1 MEAKELLVYR
11 ALEEIQKVIDE
22 ATMNDESGFVK
33 ENLSDFADRVKI
45 RLDGFV
51 SDCYNADAQRALA
64 NDIIEDIDEHIRI
77 HKCLPEA
84 IVVKVRNID
93 EPGKESAGTILIN
106 EDKED
111 KDYDYL
117 HCVLSSKENI
127 SELKEEIRELC
138 SRLNHYTNWYIDDYC
153 GMY

>member
-1 MEAKELLVYR
+1 MNEKELLVYR
-11 ALEEIQKVIDE
+11 ALEKIQNIIDE
-22 ATMNDESGFVK
+22 AIMKDDSGFVK
-33 ENLSDFADRVKI
+33 ESLSDFADRAKI

-64 NDIIEDIDEHIRI
+64 NDIIKDIDEHI
-77 HKCLPEA
+77 KTFKNLPEA
-84 IVVKVRNID
+84 IVVKVRYID
-93 EPGKESAGTILIN
+93 ESGKEWAGTILID

-111 KDYDYL
+111 NDYDYL
-117 HCVLSSKENI
+117 YRIPKEEI
-127 SELKEEIRELC
+127 GDLKEKIRELC

>member
-11 ALEEIQKVIDE
+11 ALEKIQNIIDE
-22 ATMNDESGFVK
+22 AIMKDDSGFVK
-33 ENLSDFADRVKI
+33 ENLSDFADRAKI

-64 NDIIEDIDEHIRI
+64 NDIIEDIDEHLNRY
-77 HKCLPEA
+77 KSLPEA
-84 IVVKVRNID
+84 IAVNVRFFDNLG
-93 EPGKESAGTILIN
+93 EETAGGILIN
-106 EDKED
+106 EDKVDED
-111 KDYDYL
+111 FTYL
-117 HCVLSSKENI
+117 YRTSSKEI
-127 SELKEEIRELC
+127 GELKEEIRELC

>member
-22 ATMNDESGFVK
+22 ATMKDDSGFVK

-64 NDIIEDIDEHIRI
+64 NCIIKDIDERIRI
-77 HKCLPEA
+77 FKCLPEA
-84 IVVKVRNID
+84 IVVKVRYID

-111 KDYDYL
+111 KDWDYL
-117 HCVLSSKENI
+117 YRISSKEI

-138 SRLNHYTNWYIDDYC
+138 SRLNHYTNWYVDDYC

>member
-11 ALEEIQKVIDE
+11 ALEKMQNVIYE
-22 ATMNDESGFVK
+22 ATMKDDSGFVK
-33 ENLSDFADRVKI
+33 ENLSDFADRVKM

-51 SDCYNADAQRALA
+51 SDYYNANAQRALA
-64 NDIIEDIDEHIRI
+64 NDIIEDIDDHIRI

-111 KDYDYL
+111 KNYDYL
-117 HCVLSSKENI
+117 HHIVSKEDI

>member
-11 ALEEIQKVIDE
+11 ALEKIQNIIDE
-22 ATMNDESGFVK
+22 AIMKDDSGFVK
-33 ENLSDFADRVKI
+33 ENLSDFADRAKI

-64 NDIIEDIDEHIRI
+64 NDIIEDIDEHLRV
-77 HKCLPEA
+77 HKNLPEA
-84 IVVKVRNID
+84 IVVKVRSID
-93 EPGKESAGTILIN
+93 EPGKESAGAILIDEN
-106 EDKED
+106 KGD
-111 KDYDYL
+111 KDWDYL
-117 HCVLSSKENI
+117 YNTSNKEI

>member
-1 MEAKELLVYR
+1 MNEKELLVYR
-11 ALEEIQKVIDE
+11 ALEKIQSIIDE
-22 ATMNDESGFVK
+22 AIMKDDSGFVK
-33 ENLSDFADRVKI
+33 ENLSDFANRAKI

-64 NDIIEDIDEHIRI
+64 NDIIKDIDEHI
-77 HKCLPEA
+77 KTFKNLPEA
-84 IVVKVRNID
+84 IVVKVRYID
-93 EPGKESAGTILIN
+93 ESGKEWAGTILIN

-111 KDYDYL
+111 KDFDYL
-117 HCVLSSKENI
+117 YRTASKKEI
-127 SELKEEIRELC
+127 DELKEEIRELC

>member
-11 ALEEIQKVIDE
+11 ALENIQKIVNE
-22 ATMNDESGFVK
+22 AIMKDDSGFVK
-33 ENLSDFADRVKI
+33 ENLSDFADRAKI

-64 NDIIEDIDEHIRI
+64 NDIIEDIDEHLRI
-77 HKCLPEA
+77 HNNLPEA
-84 IVVKVRNID
+84 IVVKVRFID
-93 EPGKESAGTILIN
+93 EPGKESAGAILIDEN
-106 EDKED
+106 KGD
-111 KDYDYL
+111 KDWDYL
-117 HCVLSSKENI
+117 YSTSNKEI
-127 SELKEEIRELC
+127 GELKEEIRELC

>member
-11 ALEEIQKVIDE
+11 ALEKIQNIINE
-22 ATMNDESGFVK
+22 AIMKDDSGFVK
-33 ENLSDFADRVKI
+33 ENLSDFADRIKI

-64 NDIIEDIDEHIRI
+64 NDIIEDIDEHLRV
-77 HKCLPEA
+77 HKNLPEA
-84 IVVKVRNID
+84 IVVKVRSID
-93 EPGKESAGTILIN
+93 EPGKESAGAILIDEN
-106 EDKED
+106 KGD
-111 KDYDYL
+111 KDWDYL
-117 HCVLSSKENI
+117 YCLSSKDIN
-127 SELKEEIRELC
+127 ELKEEIRELC

>member
-1 MEAKELLVYR
+1 MDAKELLVYR
-11 ALEEIQKVIDE
+11 VLEKIQNIIDE
-22 ATMNDESGFVK
+22 AIMKDDSGFVK

-64 NDIIEDIDEHIRI
+64 NDIIKDIDENLNIY
-77 HKCLPEA
+77 KCLPEA
-84 IVVKVRNID
+84 IVVNIRYIN
-93 EPGKESAGTILIN
+93 EPGKEWSGAILIN

-111 KDYDYL
+111 KDFDYL
-117 HCVLSSKENI
+117 YRTSSKEIGN
-127 SELKEEIRELC
+127 LKEEIRELC

>member
-11 ALEEIQKVIDE
+11 ALEKIQNIIDE
-22 ATMNDESGFVK
+22 AIMKDDSGFVK
-33 ENLSDFADRVKI
+33 DSLSDFADRAKI

-64 NDIIEDIDEHIRI
+64 NDIIEDIDEHLRV
-77 HKCLPEA
+77 HKNLPEA
-84 IVVKVRNID
+84 IVVKVRSID
-93 EPGKESAGTILIN
+93 EPGKESAGAILIDEN
-106 EDKED
+106 KED
-111 KDYDYL
+111 KDWDYL
-117 HCVLSSKENI
+117 YRASKKDI
-127 SELKEEIRELC
+127 GELKEEIRELC

>member
-11 ALEEIQKVIDE
+11 ALEKIQNIIDE
-22 ATMNDESGFVK
+22 AIMKDDSGFVK
-33 ENLSDFADRVKI
+33 ENLSDFADRAKI

-64 NDIIEDIDEHIRI
+64 NDIIEDIDEHLRV
-77 HKCLPEA
+77 HKNLPEA
-84 IVVKVRNID
+84 IVVKVRSID
-93 EPGKESAGTILIN
+93 EPGKESAGAILIDEN
-106 EDKED
+106 KGD
-111 KDYDYL
+111 KDWDYL
-117 HCVLSSKENI
+117 YNTANKEI
-127 SELKEEIRELC
+127 DELKEEIRELC

>member
-11 ALEEIQKVIDE
+11 ALEKIQNIIDE
-22 ATMNDESGFVK
+22 AIMKDDSGFVK
-33 ENLSDFADRVKI
+33 ENLSDFADRAKI

-64 NDIIEDIDEHIRI
+64 NDIIKDIDAHIKI
-77 HKCLPEA
+77 FNNLPEA
-84 IVVKVRNID
+84 IVVKVRYIN
-93 EPGKESAGTILIN
+93 EPSKEWAGTILIDEN
-106 EDKED
+106 KGD
-111 KDYDYL
+111 KDWEYL
-117 HCVLSSKENI
+117 YSISSKEI
-127 SELKEEIRELC
+127 GELKEEIRELC

>member
-11 ALEEIQKVIDE
+11 ALEKIQNIIDE
-22 ATMNDESGFVK
+22 AIMKDDSGFVK
-33 ENLSDFADRVKI
+33 ENLSDFADRAKI

-64 NDIIEDIDEHIRI
+64 NDIIEDIDEHIRV
-77 HKCLPEA
+77 HKNLPEA
-84 IVVKVRNID
+84 IVVKVRYID
-93 EPGKESAGTILIN
+93 EPDKEWAGTILIDEN
-106 EDKED
+106 KGD
-111 KDYDYL
+111 KDWEYL
-117 HCVLSSKENI
+117 YSISSKEI
-127 SELKEEIRELC
+127 GELKEEIRELC

>member
-11 ALEEIQKVIDE
+11 ALEKIQNIIDE
-22 ATMNDESGFVK
+22 AIMKDDSGFVK
-33 ENLSDFADRVKI
+33 ENLSDFADRAKI

-64 NDIIEDIDEHIRI
+64 NDIIKDIDEHI
-77 HKCLPEA
+77 KTFKNLPEA
-84 IVVKVRNID
+84 IVVKVRYID
-93 EPGKESAGTILIN
+93 ESGKEWAGTILIN

-111 KDYDYL
+111 KDFDYL
-117 HCVLSSKENI
+117 YRTVSKKEI

>member
-11 ALEEIQKVIDE
+11 ALEKMQNVIYE
-22 ATMNDESGFVK
+22 ATMKDDSGFVK
-33 ENLSDFADRVKI
+33 ENLSDFADRVKM

-77 HKCLPEA
+77 HKNLPEA

-93 EPGKESAGTILIN
+93 EPGKESAGAILIN

-117 HCVLSSKENI
+117 HHIVSNEDI

>member
-11 ALEEIQKVIDE
+11 ALENIQKIVNE
-22 ATMNDESGFVK
+22 AIMKDDSGFVK

-64 NDIIEDIDEHIRI
+64 NDIIEDIDEHLRV
-77 HKCLPEA
+77 HKNLPEA
-84 IVVKVRNID
+84 IVVKVRSID
-93 EPGKESAGTILIN
+93 EPGKESAGAILIDEN
-106 EDKED
+106 KGD
-111 KDYDYL
+111 KDWDYL
-117 HCVLSSKENI
+117 YCVSSKDIN
-127 SELKEEIRELC
+127 ELKEEIRELC

>member
-11 ALEEIQKVIDE
+11 ALEKIQSIIDE
-22 ATMNDESGFVK
+22 AIIKDDSGFVK

-64 NDIIEDIDEHIRI
+64 NDIIKDIDEHI
-77 HKCLPEA
+77 KTFKNLPEA
-84 IVVKVRNID
+84 IVVKVRYID
-93 EPGKESAGTILIN
+93 ESGKEGAGTILIN

-117 HCVLSSKENI
+117 YRTASKKEI
-127 SELKEEIRELC
+127 GELKEEIRELC

>member
-11 ALEEIQKVIDE
+11 ALEKIQNIINE
-22 ATMNDESGFVK
+22 AIMKDDSGFVK

-64 NDIIEDIDEHIRI
+64 KDIIEDIDAHIKI
-77 HKCLPEA
+77 FKNLPEA
-84 IVVKVRNID
+84 IVVKARSID
-93 EPGKESAGTILIN
+93 EPGKESAGAILIDEN
-106 EDKED
+106 KGD
-111 KDYDYL
+111 KDWDYL
-117 HCVLSSKENI
+117 YSTSNKEI
-127 SELKEEIRELC
+127 GELKEEIRELC

>member
-11 ALEEIQKVIDE
+11 ALEKIQNIIDE
-22 ATMNDESGFVK
+22 AIMKDDSGFVK
-33 ENLSDFADRVKI
+33 ENLSDFADRAKI

-64 NDIIEDIDEHIRI
+64 NDIIEDIDEHLNI
-77 HKCLPEA
+77 HKNLPEA
-84 IVVKVRNID
+84 IVVKVRSID
-93 EPGKESAGTILIN
+93 EPGKESAGTILIDEN
-106 EDKED
+106 KGD
-111 KDYDYL
+111 KDFDYL
-117 HCVLSSKENI
+117 YRTANKEI
-127 SELKEEIRELC
+127 DELKEEIRELC

>member
-1 MEAKELLVYR
+1 METKELLVYR
-11 ALEEIQKVIDE
+11 ALEKIQNIIDE
-22 ATMNDESGFVK
+22 AIMKDDSGFVK

-64 NDIIEDIDEHIRI
+64 NDIIEDIDEHIRV
-77 HKCLPEA
+77 HKNLPEA
-84 IVVKVRNID
+84 IVVKVRSID
-93 EPGKESAGTILIN
+93 EPGEESAGAILIDEN
-106 EDKED
+106 KGD
-111 KDYDYL
+111 KDWDYL
-117 HCVLSSKENI
+117 YSISSKEI
-127 SELKEEIRELC
+127 GELKEEIRELC